1 MKKLTNF
8 AVNYPVTV
16 LMAIFGILLL
26 GIISYQ
32 KLGIDLFP
40 NLNSPRVFVEI
51 KSGERPPEEMEKL
64 FVDKMEGVAIRQSGV
79 LEVSSVSQTGSAQIT
94 VEYAWNKDMDEA
106 FLDLQK
112 ALTSFTQNTQ
122 IDELTITQHDPNT
135 DPVMIVGLSHET
147 IKDMNELR
155 KVAQNYI
162 RNELVRLEG
171 VAEVEL
177 EGIEQNEVR
186 IDTDPYKLSAFNI
199 TVAQLSQKIQA
210 FNQSISGGTIT
221 ETGLQYVV
229 KGVSLLQQKE
239 DFENLLIGYNLTVAT
254 DANSPKTATYL
265 RDVATVS
272 FSNKEPVNI
281 VRINGERSIGLS
293 IYKETKFNTVKAVED
308 ITDELAKITK
318 ALPGYKFTIVANQ
331 GTFVKSAVEE
341 VKNTLLAGIL
351 LAIIVLY
358 IFLRRIGTTL
368 IVSLA
373 IPISIVASF
382 NLMYFNGLTLNIM
395 TLGGLAL
402 GAGRLV
408 DDAIVVMENIFRNH
422 ESGMSA
428 KEAAIVGTAE
438 VGGAITSSTLT
449 TVVVFLPIVYI
460 HGASGEL
467 FKDQAWTVAFA
478 LLSSLAVAVF
488 LVPMLYHRFFMNKP
502 LKEIKGI
509 KFSNYHN
516 FILKILPHKWKI
528 TIASLVLMGLSF
540 LLFPYIGS
548 EFMPSTD
555 SREFSIDVK
564 MPEGTPLLRTS
575 AAIASIEG
583 MVKELLGENIQS
595 VYSRIGPSTSLTT
608 SATSVFE
615 GENTAEVKVVLK
627 PGCKYVAAQVVS
639 AISSW
644 YAENP
649 QFEVSFKQNETALQS
664 ILGTEDAPIV
674 VEVKGDDLVEIE
686 KITNQVKAAIKDV
699 PGLFNV
705 QTNMEQGYPEV
716 NVVVDRFKAGSYN
729 LAVTDIVSQVTAK
742 LKSQLVGQMDKE
754 GELRDISIYV
764 PKIGVSELGDM
775 IIMNGTQTIRL
786 YEVAK
791 LEKAVAP
798 KQIYHR
804 NQNRIGKVMSELN
817 KNSSLDKVVAAIN
830 AKVSNIVLPPAYSI
844 KVAGEEQKRQDSMGN
859 LRFALIL
866 SIVLVYMV
874 MACQFESLMH
884 PLIILLTIP
893 FAIVGTIILFFIMGL
908 TFNMMAL
915 IGIIML
921 GGIAVNDSII
931 LIDRINQLRRSGME
945 KHQAIALGS
954 QQRLRPIL
962 MMSIIT
968 VIALLPLTFGFGEG
982 AALRS
987 PMAYAVIGG
996 MITSTLL
1003 TILVIPCVY
1012 DLMTSNKPL
1021 AQQE

>member
-1 MKKLTNF
+1 
-8 AVNYPVTV
+8 
-16 LMAIFGILLL
+16 
-26 GIISYQ
+26 
-32 KLGIDLFP
+32 
-40 NLNSPRVFVEI
+40 
-51 KSGERPPEEMEKL
+51 
-64 FVDKMEGVAIRQSGV
+64 
-79 LEVSSVSQTGSAQIT
+79 LESF
-94 VEYAWNKDMDEA
+94 N
-106 FLDLQK
+106 
-112 ALTSFTQNTQ
+112 LTS
-122 IDELTITQHDPNT
+122 
-135 DPVMIVGLSHET
+135 
-147 IKDMNELR
+147 
-155 KVAQNYI
+155 
-162 RNELVRLEG
+162 
-171 VAEVEL
+171 
-177 EGIEQNEVR
+177 
-186 IDTDPYKLSAFNI
+186 
-199 TVAQLSQKIQA
+199 AQLSQKIQA

-239 DFENLLIGYNLTVAT
+239 DFENLLIGYT
-254 DANSPKTATYL
+254 SPSTNPNGEKSATYL

-272 FSNKEPVNI
+272 FANKEPTNI

-293 IYKETKFNTVKAVED
+293 IYKETKFNTVKAVD
-308 ITDELAKITK
+308 DLTNELEKIRK
-318 ALPGYKFTIVANQ
+318 ALPGYKFTIVSNQ
-331 GTFVKSAVEE
+331 GTFIKTAVDE
-341 VKNTLLAGIL
+341 VKNTLLIGIL
-351 LAIIVLY
+351 LAVIVLY
-358 IFLRRIGTTL
+358 VFLRRIGTTL

-428 KEAAIVGTAE
+428 KDAAVIGTAE

-449 TVVVFLPIVYI
+449 TIVVFLPIVYI

-467 FKDQAWTVAFA
+467 FKDMAWTVAFA
-478 LLSSLAVAVF
+478 LLSSLAVAIF
-488 LVPMLYHRFFMNKP
+488 LVPMLYHRFYMNKP
-502 LKEIKGI
+502 KIEVKGI

-516 FILKILPHKWKI
+516 FVTKILRHRWKI
-528 TIASLVLMGLSF
+528 TIVSLVLMGLSF
-540 LLFPYIGS
+540 LLVPYIGS
-548 EFMPSTD
+548 EFMPS
-555 SREFSIDVK
+555 SESKQFSIEVK
-564 MPEGTPLLRTS
+564 MPEGTTLERTS
-575 AAIASIEG
+575 SAIASIEG
-583 MVKELLGENIQS
+583 MVKDLLGENVQS
-595 VYSRIGPSTSLTT
+595 IYSLIGPSTSSTT

-615 GENTAEVKVVLK
+615 GVNTAEVKVVLK
-627 PGCKYVAAQVVS
+627 PDAKYVASQVVAS
-639 AISSW
+639 VASW

-664 ILGTEDAPIV
+664 ILGTEEAPVV
-674 VEVKGDDLVEIE
+674 VEVRGDDLQQIE
-686 KITNQVKAAIKDV
+686 KITDQVKAAIKDV
-699 PGLFNV
+699 PGLYNL
-705 QTNMEQGYPEV
+705 QTNMEAGYPEV

-729 LAVTDIVSQVTAK
+729 LSVSEIVNQVTAK
-742 LKSQLVGQMDKE
+742 LKGQVAGQMDTE
-754 GELRDISIYV
+754 GELKDISIYV
-764 PKIGVSELGDM
+764 PKIGVTELGDM
-775 IIMNGTQTIRL
+775 IIKNGTQVIRL
-786 YEVAK
+786 YEVSK
-791 LEKAVAP
+791 LEKAIAP
-798 KQIYHR
+798 KEIYHR
-804 NQNRIGKVMSELN
+804 NQNRIGKVMSEIN
-817 KNSSLDKVVAAIN
+817 KNVSLDKVVEDIQ
-830 AKVSNIVLPPAYSI
+830 AKISSITLPPSYSI
-844 KVAGEEQKRQDSMGN
+844 KVAGEEQKRQDSVAN

-874 MACQFESLMH
+874 MACQFESLLH

-893 FAIVGTIILFFIMGL
+893 FAIVGTIILFYIMHL

-931 LIDRINQLRRSGME
+931 LIDRINQLRRTGME
-945 KHQAIALGS
+945 KHAAIALGS

-1021 AQQE
+1021 KEIE